1 MKHTKARISTRRGAL
16 PQRLSQLAQAD
27 AGELLALLDRMPD
40 ERLRTLLLLRHG
52 FGLSWP
58 AIRTAGERRG
68 LYYSERH
75 LYRLYA
81 QALSQA
87 GALLEASHEL

>member
-1 MKHTKARISTRRGAL
+1 MKNTRARRSVGRSAL
-16 PQRLSQLAQAD
+16 PQRLSKLAQTD
-27 AGELLALLDRMPD
+27 AGALLELMDRIPD

-58 AIRTAGERRG
+58 AIRSAAARRG

-87 GALLEASHEL
+87 GALLEAAHEA

>member
-1 MKHTKARISTRRGAL
+1 MKKTKARKSTGRSAL
-16 PQRLSQLAQAD
+16 PQRLSKLAQTD
-27 AGELLALLDRMPD
+27 AGALLELMDRLPD

>member
-1 MKHTKARISTRRGAL
+1 MKKTRARKSKGRSAL
-16 PQRLSQLAQAD
+16 PQRLSKLAQTD
-27 AGELLALLDRMPD
+27 AGVLLELMDRIPD

-58 AIRTAGERRG
+58 AIRIAGERRG

-75 LYRLYA
+75 LFRLYA
-81 QALSQA
+81 QALSQM
-87 GALLEASHEL
+87 GALLEASHER